1 MDVRKRCKTS
11 INSRSFKDNF
21 KNLNCLKIN
30 SIRAQVTIFIIV
42 GIVILFVF
50 AGVLYFMKNTVKD
63 QTDSQGVPLVN
74 TVPTEFQPLQ
84 TYTENCIRDVSKQGL
99 RLLGQQGGY
108 IYPELTGKYL
118 PANPTEGNGISL
130 GAVNIPYWY
139 YRTNPNAEEQNIYS
153 SLEPKVRLADDP
165 SLSVE
170 AQLNRFIRE
179 KIGACLNDYK
189 PFAEQGFT
197 ITLDSDKEAVSST
210 VGDSS
215 VNVLLDLPVLVK
227 KGNSEKELTPFYV
240 QIPLQLKHYLAVAD
254 QIIKAE
260 QDARFLEK
268 QGLELLSI
276 YSRTDSN
283 YFAPISFDGYDL
295 ASSLIWSEVNLKQK
309 YAELLT
315 SHIPMLQFLG
325 SANFY
330 YSPVASILTQKA
342 NDNSVL
348 TLAGAEDLDITFN
361 FVPSPIYF
369 KTNSKNGVIS
379 PDNMVVHSSVL
390 TFGFQQY
397 STHYDISY
405 PVLITLRDPH
415 ALDGEDYIFNFALES
430 NIRNNDPAPAGKPA
444 VARDPVPISSI
455 ACNPEQRDTG
465 LLKTIVLDS
474 YTKQPLD
481 AVRIGFSIPEQTECE
496 MGLTNKQGELED
508 KYPAVYGGVVSYL
521 KQDYL
526 TDFYPIDT
534 YKLKDKTAL
543 IGYAV
548 ADVSAPKVIELD
560 RIKPITINVVK
571 KNVEKCLTPLLCEY
585 TYGTHVVSSLL
596 PYKDIS
602 CSKGQQQCFFAAGNS
617 VFGAGKPLVEIEAT
631 GSISRYNDYYL
642 TSNNLPLADDEE
654 AVVTLDR
661 VQGLHHEV
669 VSDPFSA
676 NAAVHGTGT
685 ATTQL
690 VPGVYRVSIQVI
702 KKSKLS
708 IPDDERCFAYDIVTV
723 TKQDCST
730 LSATNLE
737 SSIIGTLTW
746 DSPESY
752 LTITPDQLYSSNS
765 ITFRVPTQDLTVV
778 PDKIETPEK
787 ECGGFLCAG
796 SGCLFQACKEKQ
808 ISTSAKVVEDLQVTG
823 MIERIT
829 NTTEYVQLLKPTF
842 K

>member
-11 INSRSFKDNF
+11 TISRFF
-21 KNLNCLKIN
+21 QIH
-30 SIRAQVTIFIIV
+30 SIKAQVTIFIIV

-50 AGVLYFMKNTVKD
+50 AGVLYFMKNTV
-63 QTDSQGVPLVN
+63 TDKTTAEGVPIIQS
-74 TVPTEFQPLQ
+74 VPTEFQPLQ

-118 PANPTEGNGISL
+118 PTNPTEGNGISL
-130 GAVNIPYWY
+130 GGVNIPYWY
-139 YRTNPNAEEQNIYS
+139 YRTNPNPEEENIYS
-153 SLEPKVRLADDP
+153 SLQPKVRLSDDA
-165 SLSVE
+165 SLSIE
-170 AQLNRFIRE
+170 AQLNRFVRE
-179 KIGACLNDYK
+179 RIGACLNEYQ

-197 ITLDSDKEAVSST
+197 ISVDNDKEKVST
-210 VGDSS
+210 TIGDAS
-215 VNVLLDLPVLVK
+215 VNILLDLPVTVK
-227 KGNSEKELTPFYV
+227 KGNSEKELTKFYV

-276 YSRTDSN
+276 YSRTDSD

-295 ASSLIWSEVNLKQK
+295 ASSLIWSEANLEQK
-309 YAELLT
+309 YVQLLT
-315 SHIPMLQFLG
+315 SHVPMLQFLG

-342 NDNSVL
+342 TDNSVL
-348 TLAGAEDLDITFN
+348 TLSGAEDLDVTFN
-361 FVPSPIYF
+361 FVPSDIYF

-379 PDNMVVHSSVL
+379 PNNMVVHSSVL

-405 PVLITLRDPH
+405 PVLITLRDPL
-415 ALDGEDYIFNFALES
+415 ALDGEDYVFNFALES

-444 VARDPVPISSI
+444 VARDPIPISPI
-455 ACNPEQRDTG
+455 VCNPEQRDTG
-465 LLKTIVLDS
+465 MIKTIVLDS

-481 AVRIGFSIPEQTECE
+481 SVRIGFSIPEQAECE
-496 MGLTNKQGELED
+496 MGLTDKQGELEE

-526 TDFYPIDT
+526 TNFYPIDT
-534 YKLKDKTAL
+534 YKLKGKSAL
-543 IGYAV
+543 IGYAAVDV
-548 ADVSAPKVIELD
+548 AAPKVVELD
-560 RIKPITINVVK
+560 KIKPITINVVK
-571 KNVEKCLTPLLCEY
+571 KNLEKCLTPILCEY
-585 TYGTHVVSSLL
+585 TAGAHAALLL

-602 CSKGQQQCFFAAGNS
+602 CSRGTPQCFFPAGS
-617 VFGAGKPLVEIEAT
+617 SIFGAGKPLVEVEAM
-631 GSISRYNDYYL
+631 GSISRYNSYYL
-642 TSNNLPLADDEE
+642 TSNTVPLADDEE
-654 AVVTLDR
+654 ALLTLDR
-661 VQGLHHEV
+661 IKGLHHEV

-676 NAAVHGTGT
+676 VASVKNGQPVT
-685 ATTQL
+685 AQL
-690 VPGVYRVSIQVI
+690 VPGVYRVSIQVV
-702 KKSKLS
+702 KKSKLT
-708 IPDDERCFAYDIVTV
+708 IPADDRCFAYDIVTV
-723 TKQDCST
+723 TKEDCST
-730 LSATNLE
+730 LSPTTMD
-737 SSIIGTLTW
+737 SSIVGTLSW
-746 DSPESY
+746 DSPQSY

-765 ITFRVPTQDLTVV
+765 ITFTVPVQDLATV
-778 PDKIETPEK
+778 PDTIKTPSK

-796 SGCLFQACKEKQ
+796 GDCLFESCVDKT

-823 MIERIT
+823 MVERIT

>member
-11 INSRSFKDNF
+11 INSHPFRANG
-21 KNLNCLKIN
+21 NYLPIN
-30 SIRAQVTIFIIV
+30 SVKAQVTIFIIV

-63 QTDSQGVPLVN
+63 QTTAEGVPLISS
-74 TVPTEFQPLQ
+74 VPTEFQPLQ

-118 PANPTEGNGISL
+118 PTNPTEGNGISL
-130 GAVNIPYWY
+130 GGVNVPYWY
-139 YRTNPNAEEQNIYS
+139 YRINPNAEEQNVYS
-153 SLEPKVRLADDP
+153 SLEPKIRLADDP

-170 AQLNRFIRE
+170 AQLNRFISE
-179 KIGACLNDYK
+179 KISACLNEYK

-197 ITLDSDKEAVSST
+197 INVDTNQKQVSTT
-210 VGDSS
+210 VGDTS
-215 VNVLLDLPVLVK
+215 VNVLLTLPLVVK
-227 KGNSEKELTPFYV
+227 KGTSEKELTKFYV
-240 QIPLQLKHYLAVAD
+240 QIPLSLKHYVTVAD

-276 YSRTDSN
+276 YSRTDSD

-295 ASSLIWSEVNLKQK
+295 ASSLIWSEANLKQK
-309 YAELLT
+309 YGELLT
-315 SHIPMLQFLG
+315 SHLPMLQFLG

-348 TLAGAEDLDITFN
+348 TLAGAEDLDVTFN
-361 FVPSPIYF
+361 SVPSPLYF

-430 NIRNNDPAPAGKPA
+430 NIRNNEPAPAGKPA
-444 VARDPVPISSI
+444 VARDPIPISPI
-455 ACNPEQRDTG
+455 VCNPEQRDTG
-465 LLKTIVLDS
+465 LLKTIVVDS
-474 YTKQPLD
+474 YSKQPLD
-481 AVRIGFSIPEQTECE
+481 AVRIGFSIPEQAECE
-496 MGLTNKQGELED
+496 MGLTNKQGQLEE

-526 TDFYPIDT
+526 TNFYPIDT

-548 ADVSAPKVIELD
+548 ADVAAPKVVELD
-560 RIKPITINVVK
+560 KIKPITINVVK

-585 TYGTHVVSSLL
+585 TIGTHIISPWIV

-602 CSKGQQQCFFAAGNS
+602 CSKGQQQCFFAAGSS
-617 VFGAGKPLVEIEAT
+617 VFGAGKPLVRVEAT

-642 TSNNLPLADDEE
+642 TANNVPLADDEE
-654 AVVTLDR
+654 ALVTLDR
-661 VQGLHHEV
+661 IKGLHNEV
-669 VSDPFSA
+669 ISDPFSA
-676 NAAVHGTGT
+676 VASVKSGQPAT
-685 ATTQL
+685 AQL
-690 VPGVYRVSIQVI
+690 VPGVYRVSIQVV
-702 KKSKLS
+702 KKSKLT
-708 IPDDERCFAYDIVTV
+708 IPADDRCFAYDIITV

-730 LSATNLE
+730 LSATTME
-737 SSIIGTLTW
+737 SSIVGTLSW
-746 DSPESY
+746 DSPESH

-765 ITFRVPTQDLTVV
+765 ITFTVPTQDLSAV
-778 PDKIETPEK
+778 PDKIKTPEK

-796 SGCLFQACKEKQ
+796 SGCLFQACKDKD
-808 ISTSAKVVEDLQVTG
+808 ISTSAKVVEDLQITG
-823 MIERIT
+823 MIEKIT